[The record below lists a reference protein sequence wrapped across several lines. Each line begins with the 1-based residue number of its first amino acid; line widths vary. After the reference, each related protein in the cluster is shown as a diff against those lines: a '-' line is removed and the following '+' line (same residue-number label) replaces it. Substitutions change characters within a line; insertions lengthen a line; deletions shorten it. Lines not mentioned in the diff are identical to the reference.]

1 MRFRSGSAS
10 AAQYGLKTGG
20 TVRSDR
26 HRRQLQ
32 NEETIMFKTISAALL
47 ATAMLAAPAFAAT
60 TTKATVAAKPAV
72 TAAVTTPAKPAIA
85 KPAVKEVR
93 HARLHRSHKVS
104 KHVARA
110 FHHKRIS
117 VAKASIKPMPKLVI
131 KHKA

>member
-1 MRFRSGSAS
+1 M
-10 AAQYGLKTGG
+10 Y
-20 TVRSDR
+20 
-26 HRRQLQ
+26 
-32 NEETIMFKTISAALL
+32 KTISAALL

-60 TTKATVAAKPAV
+60 TTTKDTVAAKPAV
-72 TAAVTTPAKPAIA
+72 TAAVTTPAKPVVA

-93 HARLHRSHKVS
+93 HARLHRSHKMS